1 MNRFIRGYSSKTIT
15 VPLLLLTSLYN
26 DVTSKTFVLSYNRGI
41 DWHIGGNSALWDWAA
56 CLCRQRIE
64 C

>member
-26 DVTSKTFVLSYNRGI
+26 DVTSQTFVPSYNRGI
-41 DWHIGGNSALWDWAA
+41 D
-56 CLCRQRIE
+56 
-64 C
+64 